1 MSGIATCL
9 WFDGQAEEAI
19 AFYVA
24 AFRRAGRPAEP
35 GRVLRGAPQEVER
48 VLLVTAVLDGH
59 EVQGLNGGPEHRLSP
74 AISLSVACKDQA
86 EVDALWEALGEGG
99 SPVACGWLTDRF
111 GVSWQIFPKVLPE
124 MLTSPDRKAAAR
136 AMQAM
141 MKMVKIE
148 VAPLEAAFAEG

>member
-35 GRVLRGAPQEVER
+35 GPVLRGGPAGPDG
-48 VLLVTAVLDGH
+48 VLLATARLDGH
-59 EVQGLNGGPEHRLSP
+59 EVQGLNGGAEHRFTP
-74 AISLSVACKDQA
+74 AISLSVACENQA
-86 EVDALWEALGEGG
+86 EVDAFWDALGEGG
-99 SPVACGWLTDRF
+99 SPMACGWLTDRF
-111 GVSWQIFPKVLPE
+111 GVCWQIFPKRLPE
-124 MLTSPDRKAAAR
+124 LLMSPDREAAAR

-141 MKMVKIE
+141 MDMVKIE
-148 VAPLEAAFAEG
+148 IAPLEAAFAGE